1 MVGEE
6 HRVAAGALYR
16 AYVAWEREE
25 GEGVRLSPHA
35 FGRRMRKRFRRERNE
50 RGREYTGIGLGMPQ
64 NA

>member
-1 MVGEE
+1 MNGGGE
-6 HRVAAGALYR
+6 RALYR

-25 GEGVRLSPHA
+25 GEGVRLGAHR

-50 RGREYTGIGLGMPQ
+50 KGREYTGIGLGVSQ